1 MIRPLI
7 LAIAALTLTGTAH
20 AAPRRIVSL
29 NVCADQ
35 YLIALA
41 DKGQIAALSSN
52 ALFALRLLLAKLDHF
67 LAYAAEVVHLL
78 AYRADLL
85 QQKRLT
91 I

>member
-41 DKGQIAALSSN
+41 DKA
-52 ALFALRLLLAKLDHF
+52 R
-67 LAYAAEVVHLL
+67 
-78 AYRADLL
+78 R
-85 QQKRLT
+85 
-91 I
+91 

>member
-7 LAIAALTLTGTAH
+7 LALAALTLTGTAH

-52 ALFALRLLLAKLDHF
+52 ALDPELSAAADKARGYRTLR
-67 LAYAAEVVHLL
+67 
-78 AYRADLL
+78 RASGP
-85 QQKRLT
+85 